1 VLFAHVLTG
10 MVNYKIFKGDAS
22 PVATVI
28 KQFPSAALQ
37 IVIVIG
43 IIAGYSS
50 GDAAGAVARVLFH
63 VARWAAA
70 QRVFGCA

>member
-1 VLFAHVLTG
+1 

-37 IVIVIG
+37 P
-43 IIAGYSS
+43 
-50 GDAAGAVARVLFH
+50 DLH
-63 VARWAAA
+63 
-70 QRVFGCA
+70 